1 MENYLNYA
9 RTVIPNTEESLSKIV
24 EKVSPNSIVLDIGC
38 STGMLGRYLA
48 LEKGCIIDGVD
59 IDEKALEN
67 CSPIYRKTVITNLET
82 DDFTDYF
89 TQESYDFI
97 VVADVIEHLNDPIKL
112 LLQLKLLIKPYGE
125 IIFSIPNITHIAA
138 ALELLLGNF
147 NYRQQ
152 GLLDSTHLRF
162 YSYENLV
169 NKLANS
175 GLYAWEVDAVYKDL
189 GETEFGIE
197 QSKIFP
203 KEWLEALIESRPD
216 ALVYQWI
223 VTTKIY
229 PQLNPIER
237 HVATRKITAS
247 TIFTAELFW
256 EPSAGGGFDETHK
269 ILGHKVDGIDG
280 ELTIDF
286 KFKLTPQE
294 RVYRIR
300 IDPISEKK
308 LVWIKSVKILSDQ
321 NVTLWEWLGK
331 DEPSN
336 LSDAKWVEAQVNN
349 GALLSAESNDPQ
361 WYPSIPIE
369 TLQAIDSGAR
379 CTIVL
384 CDKNSVVSSILTD
397 TLSTQTIAAKQF
409 IAERDGQIAERD
421 GQIAERDGQI
431 AERDGQIAERDHAI
445 SAIHLS
451 RSWAITKPLREL
463 SRQWQRLMRLVR
475 LYQNYRQIHPGISG
489 FRRLGNQCINAIQS
503 GGVKEL
509 RHSVAM
515 HEWSQPTGLQL
526 PLNFPIMLNDA
537 IDRTVKLPEDI
548 AVHAHIYYSDLAKE
562 VRSYLE
568 NIPVKFHLYVTT
580 DTSDKAKNIEDIF
593 AEMENVSELTVLV
606 TENRGRDIFPMLVS
620 VGGNLAQHNVV
631 LHIHTK
637 RSPHNSWILGGWR
650 RYMMESLLG
659 NPQRVTQILQQFVK
673 NEKLGILFPD
683 PYSPIKP
690 FINVPSNANDA
701 NIKKLLSLAGKDISV
716 LNSIDRTFF
725 PAGDMFWFRGSAIKP
740 FIEMKLTAQDFEP
753 EEGQVDATLAHAVE
767 RLFPYFSSAEGLI
780 TKSYHSNSFLS
791 PQCSAH
797 EFNLF
802 NNYIE
807 KNLIKNTIILFDHNL
822 GGGTN
827 TYTRGLVN
835 DFLSDGMEVLRVYN
849 SEGIWFVQWIAN
861 GDGMLFYTNS
871 IDVLFKGL
879 LLANGTRLIMN
890 SLYGCPNIE
899 EIIYRIIA
907 LIQKQKIPM
916 DMKIHDFFSLC
927 PSPHL
932 SDLKGDYC
940 GVPEDYSVC
949 SDCLKNNL
957 SWYVSWY
964 PKQNQPMDIM
974 NWRQAFANMIEAA
987 TTVTFFDSSSIDIF
1001 RRAFYLEESKIQ
1013 VIPHNI
1019 EYFEGGNNMDLS
1031 GSVHIGILGTLTNIK
1046 GGGVVLALSNYIDD
1060 LRLKARITIVGQ
1072 SLISTPSHIN
1082 VHGAYEPNHLPII
1095 ISKNKINVIFV
1106 SSIVPETFSYTISEA
1121 IAMGLPIVAFDLG
1134 AQGNRVKQYP
1144 LGKVVPL
1151 GSSPEVI
1158 LVAIQSVLKIA
1169 QELRK

>member
-9 RTVIPNTEESLSKIV
+9 RTVIPNAEESLSKIV

-67 CSPIYRKTVITNLET
+67 CSPIYRKTVITNLEI

-169 NKLANS
+169 TKLANS
-175 GLYAWEVDAVYKDL
+175 GLYTWEVDTVSKDL

-197 QSKIFP
+197 QTKIFP

-247 TIFTAELFW
+247 TIFTTELFW
-256 EPSAGGGFDETHK
+256 EPSAGAGFDESHK
-269 ILGHKVDGIDG
+269 ILGNKTNEING
-280 ELTIDF
+280 ELTVDF
-286 KFKLTPQE
+286 KFKLTPDE
-294 RVYRIR
+294 KVYKIR

-308 LVWIKSVKILSDQ
+308 LVWIKSVKILSNQ
-321 NVTLWEWLGK
+321 NVTLWEWSGK
-331 DEPSN
+331 DESSN
-336 LSDAKWVEAQVNN
+336 LNDAKWIEARINN
-349 GALLSAESNDPQ
+349 GAILSAESNDPQ

-369 TLQAIDSGAR
+369 TLNAIDSGAR

-384 CDKNSVVSSILTD
+384 CDTNSIVSSILTD

-409 IAERDGQIAERD
+409 IAEHDSQIAERD
-421 GQIAERDGQI
+421 SQIAERDSQI
-431 AERDGQIAERDHAI
+431 AERDQTI

-451 RSWAITKPLREL
+451 RSWTMTKPLREL
-463 SRQWQRLMRLVR
+463 SRQWQRLVR

-489 FRRLGNQCINAIQS
+489 FRRLGSLCINAIQR
-503 GGVKEL
+503 GGIKEL

-515 HEWSQPTGLQL
+515 HEWSQPTGLRL
-526 PLNFPIMLNDA
+526 PLNFPLMLSDA

-548 AVHAHIYYSDLAKE
+548 AVHTHIYYSDLAKE

-580 DTSDKAKNIEDIF
+580 DTSDKAKIIENIF
-593 AEMENVSELTVLV
+593 ADMGNVSELTILV

-620 VGGNLAQHNVV
+620 VGANLAQHDIV

-659 NPQRVTQILQQFVK
+659 NPQRVTEILQQFVK

-690 FINVPSNANDA
+690 FITVPSNANDA
-701 NIKKLLSLAGKDISV
+701 NIKKLLSLAGKDKSV
-716 LNSIDRTFF
+716 LNGIDRTFF

-740 FIEMKLTAQDFEP
+740 FIEMKLSAQDFEP

-767 RLFPYFSSAEGLI
+767 RLFPYFASVEGLI

-807 KNLIKNTIILFDHNL
+807 KNLIKNTVILFDHNL

-827 TYTRGLVN
+827 TYTRELVKN
-835 DFLSDGMEVLRVYN
+835 FLSDSMAVLRVYN
-849 SEGIWFVQWIAN
+849 SEGIWFVKWIAN

-871 IDVLFKGL
+871 IEALFKGL
-879 LLANGTRLIMN
+879 LLTNGTRLIVN
-890 SLYGCPNIE
+890 SLYGCPNIQE
-899 EIIYRIIA
+899 VIYKIIE
-907 LIQKQKIPM
+907 LIQKQKIPL

-940 GVPEDYSVC
+940 GVPKDFSVC
-949 SDCLKNNL
+949 SHCLKNNL

-964 PKQNQPMDIM
+964 PKQNQPVEIM
-974 NWRQAFANMIEAA
+974 NWRQAFVSLIEAA
-987 TTVTFFDSSSIDIF
+987 TTVTFFDRSSIDIF

-1013 VIPHNI
+1013 VIPHKI
-1019 EYFEGGNNMDLS
+1019 EHFECGNNMDLS
-1031 GSVHIGILGTLTNIK
+1031 GSAHIGILGTLTNIK
-1046 GGGVVLALSNYIDD
+1046 GGGVVLALSNYINDHG
-1060 LRLKARITIVGQ
+1060 LKARITVVGQ
-1072 SLISTPSHIN
+1072 SLVSTPSHIN

-1095 ISKNKINVIFV
+1095 IRKNKINVIFV

-1121 IAMGLPIVAFDLG
+1121 MAMGLPIVAFDLG

-1151 GSSPEVI
+1151 GSSPEMI
-1158 LVAIQSVLKIA
+1158 LMAIQSVLKIA
-1169 QELRK
+1169 QGLRK